1 MNMSQHK
8 QENKELRTTKLEEEI
23 NEAKEHLWELM
34 QEEDLEKIN
43 NEAAYIRYLETKNK
57 GFYN

>member
-34 QEEDLEKIN
+34 QEEGLEKIN

-57 GFYN
+57 GFYY

>member
-1 MNMSQHK
+1 MSQHK